1 MEFKRTSQ
9 LSIALLVAVLSF
21 TGVAEAQENAT
32 DKDTT
37 QAAVGDHVAC
47 FDSDINIVDDLPK
60 RKRATSKSEQQII
73 DKIIHFVT
81 HDFTSQQAAFL
92 DLDKNHDCK
101 LDKSEVSNMLS
112 KSHVNGLIRL
122 FATSRLIDRYD
133 VSKDD
138 YVEWPEFYFA
148 IGKALEK
155 QAERKAK
162 QH

>member
-1 MEFKRTSQ
+1 MKFKRTSQ

-21 TGVAEAQENAT
+21 AGVASAQEKAT
-32 DKDTT
+32 DEDAT
-37 QAAVGDHVAC
+37 QAAVKDYAAC
-47 FDSDINIVDDLPK
+47 FESDINIVDDLPK
-60 RKRATSKSEQQII
+60 RATSKSEQRII

-81 HDFTSQQAAFL
+81 HDFTTQQAAFL

-101 LDKSEVSNMLS
+101 LGKTEISQMLS
-112 KSHVNGLIRL
+112 KSHVNGLVRL

-133 VSKDD
+133 VSKDN

-148 IGKALEK
+148 ISKALKK